1 MYANFDNFW
10 RIMKKCLAES
20 TVSRKLQK
28 NVKKGKIDRTSN
40 VQYVFISVLKA
51 CVAQVGCVAQWKNVC
66 YSPANFPVLRLTCS

>member
-10 RIMKKCLAES
+10 RIMKNASLS
-20 TVSRKLQK
+20 QLSRE
-28 NVKKGKIDRTSN
+28 NYKKTSKKEKSDKTWN

-51 CVAQVGCVAQWKNVC
+51 CVAQVGCVAQWKTVG